1 MVKAAQRQAL
11 RPARR
16 ERVNAMTTT
25 KLNPKPER
33 KANRRFAAARGYAGK
48 MTYQIAWAI
57 AGDEGNRHAK
67 AHGRKVWASEDF
79 DAASRKLD
87 ELVSKHNLPA

>member
-1 MVKAAQRQAL
+1 MNTARSKNSQAT
-11 RPARR
+11 RN
-16 ERVNAMTTT
+16 RVA
-25 KLNPKPER
+25 LHR
-33 KANRRFAAARGYAGK
+33 AGYAGK
-48 MTYQIAWAI
+48 MTYQLAWAI

-67 AHGRKVWASEDF
+67 AHGRKAWASEDF

>member
-1 MVKAAQRQAL
+1 
-11 RPARR
+11 
-16 ERVNAMTTT
+16 
-25 KLNPKPER
+25 
-33 KANRRFAAARGYAGK
+33 

-67 AHGRKVWASEDF
+67 AHGRTKWASEDF

>member
-1 MVKAAQRQAL
+1 
-11 RPARR
+11 
-16 ERVNAMTTT
+16 
-25 KLNPKPER
+25 
-33 KANRRFAAARGYAGK
+33 

-87 ELVSKHNLPA
+87 ELVTKHNLPA

>member
-1 MVKAAQRQAL
+1 MKQPLTLPIKKQRRQGLAS
-11 RPARR
+11 R
-16 ERVNAMTTT
+16 T
-25 KLNPKPER
+25 
-33 KANRRFAAARGYAGK
+33 GYAGK
-48 MTYQIAWAI
+48 MTYQLAWAI

-87 ELVSKHNLPA
+87 ELVTKHDLPA

>member
-1 MVKAAQRQAL
+1 
-11 RPARR
+11 
-16 ERVNAMTTT
+16 MTTT
-25 KLNPKPER
+25 KLNPVRGAKR
-33 KANRRFAAARGYAGK
+33 TAGSQQRHGYAGK

-67 AHGRKVWASEDF
+67 AHGRTKWASEDF